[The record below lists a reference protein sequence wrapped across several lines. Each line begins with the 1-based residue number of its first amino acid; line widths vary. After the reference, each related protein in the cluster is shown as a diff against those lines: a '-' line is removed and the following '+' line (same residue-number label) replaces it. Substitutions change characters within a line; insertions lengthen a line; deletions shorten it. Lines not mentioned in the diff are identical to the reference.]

1 MKFKDIF
8 LAGTLLFSS
17 ISPAFSQDKLNY
29 EIRTKGGG
37 FPSTTSFI
45 NLSENEIDFSFLLGI
60 YSMKFNQINDSTYNE
75 TKNFIFK
82 KEFFD
87 YSKGSGY
94 TLLDYYVDIGKLRE
108 VKEKLV
114 NKKLDEKYKTFP
126 EILRDFRE
134 GGFENKDSL
143 HFFLMGLPY
152 SLRIEKNKRGDTTFY
167 SSSLKG
173 AIKFEPGDDFH
184 FPYPI
189 EMTAIE
195 KEGKM
200 IITGFSTKFLNVK
213 KGKEGSLEGKLKE
226 ED

>member
-8 LAGTLLFSS
+8 LAGALLFSS
-17 ISPAFSQDKLNY
+17 VSPSFSQDKLNY
-29 EIRTKGGG
+29 EVRTKGGG
-37 FPSTTSFI
+37 FPSTMSFI
-45 NLSENEIDFSFLLGI
+45 NLGEKEIDFSFLLGI
-60 YSMKFNQINDSTYNE
+60 YSMKFDQVNDSIYNE

-94 TLLDYYVDIGKLRE
+94 TLLDYYVDRGKLRE
-108 VKEKLV
+108 AKEKLV
-114 NKKLDEKYKTFP
+114 NKRLDEKYKTFP

-134 GGFENKDSL
+134 TGFEDKDSL

-152 SLRIEKNKRGDTTFY
+152 SLEIEKEKRGDTAFY

-173 AIKFEPGDDFH
+173 AIKFELGDDFH

-189 EMTAIE
+189 EMTVIE
-195 KEGKM
+195 KDSRFV
-200 IITGFSTKFLNVK
+200 ILGFSTKFLNVK
-213 KGKEGSLEGKLKE
+213 KGKEGSLEGRLKE
-226 ED
+226 E